1 MTAALTVPQPPL
13 APPARHRLHV
23 RPAPSVDPPY
33 DDELADGAATGLWML
48 PAAAEQLP
56 FEDADADADAAVET
70 VDAQPTPRADLPCP
84 RLIAAGLVQA
94 LMEVMSGRRS
104 VQQLATAT
112 TDDVYT
118 QLECRI
124 KALRALRRRRG
135 IVSTEV
141 ARLISIRVGEPS
153 DGVAEVTAVVRR
165 GERHRAVALRL
176 EGADGSWQCT
186 ALQLM

>member
-1 MTAALTVPQPPL
+1 VTAALTAPQPPL
-13 APPARHRLHV
+13 APPARRRLHV

-33 DDELADGAATGLWML
+33 DDELADVPATSLWML
-48 PAAAEQLP
+48 PVAAEQLP
-56 FEDADADADAAVET
+56 FEDADADAAPET
-70 VDAQPTPRADLPCP
+70 VDAQPTPRAELPCP
-84 RLIAAGLVQA
+84 RLFAAGLVQA
-94 LMEVMSGRRS
+94 LMEVMSGNRS

-112 TDDVYT
+112 TDDVFT

-176 EGADGSWQCT
+176 EGTDGHWQCT